1 MSCDFLSEPL
11 CSNHYMWKFQFMGFP
26 VAVHWWFWLTM
37 FLLGG
42 GAYARH
48 ASQFAFPIMFVTAAF
63 ISIMAHELGHAV
75 AGRKYG
81 AYPSIYLH
89 GFGGVTTL
97 PAARFSR
104 NQSMFV
110 SFAGPLTSIL
120 LAALSL
126 LVLPIVS
133 NVSIELRTLFSIMVY
148 INIFWTI
155 LNLLPIQPLDGG
167 QIFRD
172 FMGPSRRE
180 ITRWV
185 GVTCASLAAL
195 WALNNHQVFLCMMM
209 AYLAFLNY
217 QETPG
222 EGGVITQ

>member
-1 MSCDFLSEPL
+1 
-11 CSNHYMWKFQFMGFP
+11 MGFP
-26 VAVHWWFWLTM
+26 VTVHWWFWLTM

-42 GAYARH
+42 GIHLQRAD
-48 ASQFAFPIMFVTAAF
+48 QLLGPVLFMVAAF
-63 ISIMAHELGHAV
+63 ISIMVHELGHAF

-81 AYPSIYLH
+81 AVPSIHLH

-97 PAARFSR
+97 PGAYFSR

-110 SFAGPLTSIL
+110 SFAGPLASLILGLIAFLGYPLVSSVSPILGYL
-120 LAALSL
+120 LAFT
-126 LVLPIVS
+126 IW
-133 NVSIELRTLFSIMVY
+133 
-148 INIFWTI
+148 INTFWTI

-180 ITRWV
+180 TVRWV
-185 GVTCASLAAL
+185 GVVIASLVAV
-195 WALNNHQVFLCMMM
+195 WALQMNRVFLCMMM
-209 AYLAFLNY
+209 AYLAYMNY
-217 QETPG
+217 QEQPG